1 MGDEISRWEF
11 SSEDYKEFKNRL
23 RNESR
28 ILKGWFENKSF
39 ESTDGKCGFELE
51 AWLMNPQFQPSPIN
65 ETFLDNLADP
75 LVVPELSKFNF
86 ELNSI
91 PCSIEGNFLSHLE
104 SELSSC
110 WSKCAAQAEKLNS
123 NILAIGILPTIE
135 DKMLTLEHMSSL
147 NRYLA
152 LNRQVLHLRQGEPL
166 ELKIEGKDSLH
177 ARHYDVMLEAVATSL
192 QIHCQVKADKAVRQ
206 YNLSQILSAP
216 MVAVAAN
223 SPYLFGKDLW
233 DETRIPLFEQSVS
246 VASFPDCHG
255 QNINRVTFGTGY
267 ARHSLF
273 EPFLENL
280 DGFPVLLPMV
290 LDDDPAWLSHLRL
303 QNGTIWRWT
312 RPLIGLTSSGNPHL
326 RLEHRTPAAGPSI
339 TDTIANIAFFI
350 GMKEHLAERE
360 TPLELEIPFDHAK
373 ENFYKA
379 AQHGL
384 RAEIKWIGG
393 KSILI
398 QTLLEQTLLPIA
410 KEGLQ
415 KSGVHQVDIDY
426 YLGDVIENRI
436 KSRQNGT
443 AWQRGY
449 IAKNGPGFQQMTGAY
464 YENQKRNRPVY
475 QWTI

>member
-11 SSEDYKEFKNRL
+11 SSEDYKEFKSRL

-28 ILKGWFENKSF
+28 ILKGWFENNRF
-39 ESTDGKCGFELE
+39 ESTDGICGFELE
-51 AWLMNPQFQPSPIN
+51 AWLMDQQYQPAPIN
-65 ETFLDNLADP
+65 EPFLDRLADP
-75 LVVPELSKFNF
+75 LVVPELSQFNF

-104 SELSSC
+104 SELSKC
-110 WSKCAAQAEKLNS
+110 WSRCASQAKIMDS
-123 NILAIGILPTIE
+123 NILAIGILPTIQ

-152 LNRQVLHLRQGEPL
+152 LNRQVLHLRHGEPL
-166 ELKIEGKDSLH
+166 ELKIEGKDSIH

-192 QIHCQVKADKAVRQ
+192 QIHCQVNEEDAVRQ

-216 MVAVAAN
+216 MVAVTAN

-290 LDDDPAWLSHLRL
+290 LDDDSSWLSHLRL

-312 RPLIGLTSSGNPHL
+312 RPLIGLTSTGKPHL
-326 RLEHRTPAAGPSI
+326 RLEHRTPAAGPSL

-350 GMKEHLAERE
+350 GMMRHLTHRE
-360 TPLELEIPFDHAK
+360 TPLELEIPFEHAK
-373 ENFYKA
+373 DNFYEA

-384 RAEIKWIGG
+384 KAEIKWTEG
-393 KSILI
+393 KPISIH
-398 QTLLEQTLLPIA
+398 TLLEQFFLPQA

-415 KSGVHQVDIDY
+415 KAGVHQVDIDY
-426 YLGDVIENRI
+426 YLDDVIGNRI
-436 KSRQNGT
+436 KTRQNGT

-449 IAKNGPGFQQMTGAY
+449 IAKHGPDFQQMTCAY
-464 YENQKRNRPVY
+464 FENQKRNNPVY